1 MTMTSTDKW
10 YIFKII
16 FLQHQKKKK
25 FSAVSECQD
34 SGADLQ
40 GLSFQ
45 ARPIRA
51 RFSFSLAC
59 VFVTVLVSFA
69 CGVLFPFFFFFFFLL
84 YVHFLFL
91 V

>member
-1 MTMTSTDKW
+1 MVYIQN
-10 YIFKII
+10 YIFTA
-16 FLQHQKKKK
+16 QKKKK

-40 GLSFQ
+40 GLLFQ

-69 CGVLFPFFFFFFFLL
+69 CGVLFPFFFFFFSSICISSAFKTN
-84 YVHFLFL
+84 HSS
-91 V
+91 